1 MITISVV
8 LILDGQDKD
17 SIKINRAGAK
27 KSSASA
33 ISRARAA
40 EKGKYSFHR
49 RNAARLVAIHPSI
62 DHKSIAPRRIEKDR
76 SGEITFD
83 RGKLDY
89 LLSFFSLS
97 LSFPLAD
104 PHRYHN

>member
-1 MITISVV
+1 MKEMITISVV

-62 DHKSIAPRRIEKDR
+62 DHKSIAPRRIVPEKSR
-76 SGEITFD
+76 STEENWTTC
-83 RGKLDY
+83 
-89 LLSFFSLS
+89 SPFFPS